1 MSKYKSL
8 RTRLNKTAA
17 LSSAMKTGN
26 IPMLRALAK
35 SNPKKR
41 K

>member
-1 MSKYKSL
+1 MSKYSSL
-8 RTRLNKTAA
+8 RKSLNKTAA

-26 IPMLRALAK
+26 ITMLKALAK